1 MFEVFIAFLGSL
13 WETFVDDWLLFGRFR
28 KRLPVSSTTPPA
40 PPKRSWFGRLLRG
53 IAIRVAILVGIVF
66 GGIVCLIVVGAFL
79 PRPTTPTSPP
89 GSTTLTP
96 QPAAKPQT
104 PTAKTTPPDKVWVDE
119 HTRDGG
125 KTKVKGHWRKI
136 N

>member
-28 KRLPVSSTTPPA
+28 KRLPANSTTPPA

-66 GGIVCLIVVGAFL
+66 AGIVCLIVVGAFL
-79 PRPTTPTSPP
+79 PSPTTPTSPS
-89 GSTTLTP
+89 GATTLTP
-96 QPAAKPQT
+96 QPVAKPQT
-104 PTAKTTPPDKVWVDE
+104 PTAKTAPPDKVWVDE

>member
-1 MFEVFIAFLGSL
+1 MFEVLIAFLGSL

-28 KRLPVSSTTPPA
+28 KRLPANSATPPA

-66 GGIVCLIVVGAFL
+66 GGIVCLIIVGAFL
-79 PRPTTPTSPP
+79 PKPTTPTSPS
-89 GSTTLTP
+89 GATTLTP
-96 QPAAKPQT
+96 RPAAKPQT
-104 PTAKTTPPDKVWVDE
+104 PTANTTPPDKVWVDE